1 MKLFKIVLLCSATTL
16 SCSAF
21 SQSVDLQVLKKSLN
35 PWQPIEIIDNK
46 NISKIVLPT
55 TTVTSDAYE
64 ALISSGICTPVWVKS
79 APEGYLKN
87 TKEIHVVNKFSAQ
100 GYTFENP
107 LITCKKMGALMDDE
121 AKTLMY
127 ENTHGYVS
135 K

>member
-1 MKLFKIVLLCSATTL
+1 MKLFKIVLLCSATAL

-21 SQSVDLQVLKKSLN
+21 SQSVDIQVLKKSLN

-55 TTVTSDAYE
+55 ATVTSDAYE
-64 ALISSGICTPVWVKS
+64 ALISSGVCTPVWVKS

-107 LITCKKMGALMDDE
+107 LITCKKMGTLMDDE

-135 K
+135 R

>member
-1 MKLFKIVLLCSATTL
+1 MKLFIIVLLCSATAL

-21 SQSVDLQVLKKSLN
+21 SQSVDIRVLKKSLN
-35 PWQPIEIIDNK
+35 PWQPIEIMDNK

-64 ALISSGICTPVWVKS
+64 ALISSGVCTPVWVKD

>member
-1 MKLFKIVLLCSATTL
+1 MKLFKIVLLCSATIL

-35 PWQPIEIIDNK
+35 PWQPIEIMDNK

>member
-1 MKLFKIVLLCSATTL
+1 MKLFKIVLLCSATAL

-21 SQSVDLQVLKKSLN
+21 SQSVDIRVLKKSLN
-35 PWQPIEIIDNK
+35 PWQPIEIMDNK

-64 ALISSGICTPVWVKS
+64 ALISSGVCTPVWVKD

-107 LITCKKMGALMDDE
+107 LITCKKMGALMGDE

>member
-21 SQSVDLQVLKKSLN
+21 SQRVDLQVLKKSLN

>member
-1 MKLFKIVLLCSATTL
+1 MKLFKIVLLCSATAL

-21 SQSVDLQVLKKSLN
+21 SQSVDIRVLKKSLN
-35 PWQPIEIIDNK
+35 PWQPIEIMDNK

-64 ALISSGICTPVWVKS
+64 ALISSGVCTPVWVKD

>member
-1 MKLFKIVLLCSATTL
+1 MKLFKIVLLCSAATL

-35 PWQPIEIIDNK
+35 PWQPIEIMDNK

>member
-1 MKLFKIVLLCSATTL
+1 MKLFKITLLCTVAAL
-16 SCSAF
+16 SSNAF
-21 SQSVDLQVLKKSLN
+21 SQSVDAQTLMKSLK
-35 PWQPIEIIDNK
+35 PWQPVGIVDNTA
-46 NISKIVLPT
+46 SVKIKLPT
-55 TTVTSDAYE
+55 ATVTSDAYE
-64 ALISSGICTPVWVKS
+64 ALISSGVCTPLWVKT
-79 APEGYLKN
+79 APDGYLKM

>member
-1 MKLFKIVLLCSATTL
+1 M
-16 SCSAF
+16 
-21 SQSVDLQVLKKSLN
+21 
-35 PWQPIEIIDNK
+35 DNK

>member
-1 MKLFKIVLLCSATTL
+1 MKLFKIVLLCSATAL

-21 SQSVDLQVLKKSLN
+21 SQSVDIRVLKKSLN
-35 PWQPIEIIDNK
+35 PWQPIEIMD
-46 NISKIVLPT
+46 SKIVLPT

-64 ALISSGICTPVWVKS
+64 ALISSGVCTPVWVKD

-87 TKEIHVVNKFSAQ
+87 TKEIHVVNKFSTQ

>member
-1 MKLFKIVLLCSATTL
+1 MKLLKITLLCTVAALPSR
-16 SCSAF
+16 AF
-21 SQSVDLQVLKKSLN
+21 SQSIDAQILMKSLK
-35 PWQPIEIIDNK
+35 PWQPVGIEVKTDSM
-46 NISKIVLPT
+46 NIKLPT
-55 TTVTSDAYE
+55 ATVTSDAYE
-64 ALISSGICTPVWVKS
+64 ALISSGVCTPVWVKS
-79 APEGYLKN
+79 APEEYLKN

-100 GYTFENP
+100 GYTFETP

>member
-1 MKLFKIVLLCSATTL
+1 MKLFKIVLLCSATAL

-21 SQSVDLQVLKKSLN
+21 SQSVDIRVLKKSLN
-35 PWQPIEIIDNK
+35 PWQPIEIMDNK

-64 ALISSGICTPVWVKS
+64 ALISSGVCTPVWVKD

-87 TKEIHVVNKFSAQ
+87 TKEMHVVNKFSAQ